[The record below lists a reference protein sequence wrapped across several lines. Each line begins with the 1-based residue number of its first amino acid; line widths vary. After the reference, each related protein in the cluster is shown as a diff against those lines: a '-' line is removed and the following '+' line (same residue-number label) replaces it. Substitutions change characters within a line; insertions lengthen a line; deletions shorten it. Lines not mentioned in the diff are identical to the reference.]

1 MTYKY
6 IYDLKNNIDRF
17 SEDKLKEIE
26 DIIKD
31 RYQYILLSKED
42 GEFSKKI
49 YQKLSKNPFIKK
61 GKIAVGGC
69 KGSYADQVAN
79 IIFEDKKISY
89 FKRFSEILDS
99 IEKEKSQYGIL
110 PLENS
115 SYGSVKEVYNLMLK
129 RNFYIIGS
137 FKLDINHFL
146 LGNIDANLADIKEV
160 YSHPQA
166 LGQCRDYI
174 YERNFK
180 ENEYFNTALSAKYVK
195 ESNDKSKA
203 AIASKFA
210 AKEYGLKILDK
221 NIQNEENNYTRF
233 IIVAKDIKIFENS
246 NKISIRLKALDKPGS
261 LIEIVEFFKILG
273 INMTK
278 LESSPIPGSDF
289 KFIFYFDFDGNIRE
303 KKVRVLLDILKKEAD
318 DFEFM
323 GNYIEF

>member
-1 MTYKY
+1 MTYRNMDGLKNQLGDLY
-6 IYDLKNNIDRF
+6 EDDLKKLEDKIKNRYKDLLLKREDLEF
-17 SEDKLKEIE
+17 SENILK
-26 DIIKD
+26 
-31 RYQYILLSKED
+31 
-42 GEFSKKI
+42 
-49 YQKLSKNPFIKK
+49 KLSKTSFARS

-79 IIFEDKKISY
+79 IVFKDKKISY
-89 FKRFSEILDS
+89 FKRFAEILDS
-99 IEKEKSQYGIL
+99 VDNKESDYGIL

-129 RNFYIIGS
+129 RDFYIIGS

-146 LGNIDANLADIKEV
+146 LANLDASLSDISEV

-174 YERNFK
+174 YKKNFK

-195 ESNDKSKA
+195 ESKDKKKA

-210 AKEYGLKILDK
+210 ADYYGLKILDK
-221 NIQNEENNYTRF
+221 NIQNDENNYTRF
-233 IIVAKDIKIFENS
+233 IIVGKDIKIYENS
-246 NKISIRLKALDKPGS
+246 KKISIRLKALDRPGS
-261 LIEIVEFFKILG
+261 LIEIVDIFKILG

-289 KFIFYFDFDGNIRE
+289 KFIFYFDFDGNIKE
-303 KKVRVLLDILKKEAD
+303 KKVRVLLDILKEKAE